1 MTRKPHHVATAV
13 AVLSGAAALG
23 ACNREREAEA
33 TTGTAEAEVS
43 TTLPES
49 QVSDTQLQAAAEGA
63 AAIAETP
70 QGSNTAVVVTPP
82 PETGPATGT
91 GATGAPAA
99 TPPKSSY

>member
-23 ACNREREAEA
+23 ACNREREA
-33 TTGTAEAEVS
+33 
-43 TTLPES
+43 
-49 QVSDTQLQAAAEGA
+49 DEGA